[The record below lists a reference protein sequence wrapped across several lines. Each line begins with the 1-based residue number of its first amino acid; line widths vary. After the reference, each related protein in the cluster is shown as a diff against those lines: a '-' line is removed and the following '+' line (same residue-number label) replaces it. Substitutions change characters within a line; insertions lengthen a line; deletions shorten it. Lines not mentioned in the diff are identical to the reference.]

1 MRTTVDFDDA
11 LYADL
16 KGKAAS
22 EQTSVKALITRAVY
36 RMLHE
41 APQTR
46 ESEGKR
52 RAWPTF
58 CFAKGRVVEPVSNDT
73 AIFGEPGTE

>member
-22 EQTSVKALITRAVY
+22 EQTSVKSLITRAVY

-41 APQTR
+41 EPPAHTPQA
-46 ESEGKR
+46 ER
-52 RAWPTF
+52 RRWPTIGK
-58 CFAKGRVVEPVSNDT
+58 ATGRMIEPVSSDR
-73 AIFGEPGTE
+73 AIFGDTETE